1 MDRSGL
7 IHSIHD
13 DEALRGGL
21 RAALEPL
28 LRAAMLALEADGAL
42 LAVIGNGREAI
53 PVSCNLAAP
62 EPPPAFAAAPYSG
75 IDGATF
81 FETDPAA
88 PLLTSEGETCRRCA
102 AVSFE
107 IAVTPED
114 SPDAA
119 ADERTLRGILLLCG
133 TSSDSAF
140 DKKRDARVLEA
151 FGAASA
157 SQFRLFLSAYSKENA
172 RNQEAA
178 SRIETA
184 LESTTDS
191 VVIVDQD
198 WKITYVNRR
207 ALRIFPAGVDPI
219 GRPLS
224 QMFPGGSG
232 SSFDQAYQHAF
243 RKQEPSVIVDFYE
256 PLDAWFEVHAF
267 PSPTALT
274 MFFRDI
280 TREKNLEEQLQQ
292 AQRIEAVGQLAGGIA
307 HDFNN
312 LLTVING
319 YTQLLL
325 SRAGPGDPNRRE
337 LENIRDAGN
346 RAAQLTQQLLAFGRK
361 QVLQPKHVT
370 LNEIV
375 ARVEPLLARVLPAN
389 IEVAKLLAASP
400 NQVKADPAQ
409 IEQVL
414 MNLVINARDAM
425 SEGGRLT
432 IETAN
437 VELDDSDAAMLLD
450 AAPGRYAMLA
460 VSDTGTG
467 MKPETRSRIFEP
479 FFTTKPKGQ
488 GTGLGLPTVFG
499 IVKQSGGHIAVES
512 ELGRGSTF
520 NIYLPITEEAAPV
533 QAAPQSARAPAK
545 EPANRTVL
553 LVEDDEYVR
562 NFTSAVLK
570 QFGYAVLQASNGPEA
585 LKISAEYA
593 QPIDLLLTDVIMPKM
608 GGREL
613 AARITRQRPETR
625 VLFVS
630 GYTEDALSPE
640 GSLDPGLEFLPKP
653 YTPRDLAER
662 VRTVIEKPNRERRIL
677 IVDDDA
683 AICDLLRTILESAG
697 YIASTAHDGREAI
710 RFVHQHRFDLVLM
723 DLVMPGQEGIVT
735 IQMIKQE
742 FPHIGIIAM
751 SGAVSPAILAAA
763 KHLGANEVLQKPIAS
778 SRLLQ
783 LIAEITA

>member
-1 MDRSGL
+1 VDRSGL
-7 IHSIHD
+7 MHSIHD

-28 LRAAMLALEADGAL
+28 LRAAVLALKADGAL
-42 LAVIGNGREAI
+42 LAVIGNGRESVPA
-53 PVSCNLAAP
+53 SCNLAVP
-62 EPPPAFAAAPYSG
+62 EPPLPFSHAR
-75 IDGATF
+75 IEGATF

-102 AVSFE
+102 AICFE
-107 IAVTPED
+107 IAVTPEEA
-114 SPDAA
+114 PEAL
-119 ADERTLRGILLLCG
+119 ADERTLRGILLLCS
-133 TSSDSAF
+133 TSLDSAF
-140 DKKRDARVLEA
+140 DKQHDAQVLEA
-151 FGAASA
+151 FGVASA
-157 SQFRLFLSAYSKENA
+157 SQLRLFLSAYSKENA

-207 ALRIFPAGVDPI
+207 ALRIFPAGVDPV

-224 QMFPGGSG
+224 EMFPGGGG

-325 SRAGPGDPNRRE
+325 SRTGPGDPNRRE

-389 IEVAKLLAASP
+389 IEVTTLLAVSP

-425 SEGGRLT
+425 PEGGRLT

-437 VELDDSDAAMLLD
+437 VQLDDSDAEMLLD

-467 MKPETRSRIFEP
+467 MKPEIRSRIFEP

-533 QAAPQSARAPAK
+533 QAAPQSRASAQ

-553 LVEDDEYVR
+553 LVEDDEHVR

-585 LKISAEYA
+585 LKVSAEYA
-593 QPIDLLLTDVIMPKM
+593 HPIDLLLTDVIMPKM

-613 AARITRQRPETR
+613 AAKITRQRPETR

-630 GYTEDALSPE
+630 GYTEDSLSPE

-677 IVDDDA
+677 VVDDDA
-683 AICDLLRTILESAG
+683 AICDLLRTVLESAG

-710 RFVHQHRFDLVLM
+710 RLVHQHRFDLVLT

-783 LIAEITA
+783 LIGEMT